1 MLRHLAKYLLSRR
14 AKSIGDAGIAPNV
27 DIDATMFYLC
37 SMSEAAL
44 VAEQQRLLSSLAE
57 LSLAVAE
64 DVQAAV
70 SGTDDPAEVARLTDA
85 FCKVGR
91 CMRMAIALSMR
102 LSRGER
108 TAPAREGREDAGLE
122 LDLEDERDDWDDDEE
137 RPEGLERE
145 SLYDRLPSGDLP
157 TQIGAIARTL
167 AAAARALPG
176 PAAQTWRTRCEAL
189 AAEVAVD
196 LPEPPPRTAPPIGAT
211 IVRLDP
217 KRAPTRARGPPAP
230 G

>member
-1 MLRHLAKYLLSRR
+1 
-14 AKSIGDAGIAPNV
+14 
-27 DIDATMFYLC
+27 MFYIC

-44 VAEQQRLLSSLAE
+44 LAEQQRQLSALAE
-57 LSLAVAE
+57 LSLAVAQ
-64 DVQAAV
+64 DVRAAI
-70 SGTDDPAEVARLTDA
+70 SDSDDPAELGRLTEA

-108 TAPAREGREDAGLE
+108 LVPARADADLE
-122 LDLEDERDDWDDDEE
+122 LAAEDERDDWDADEDA
-137 RPEGLERE
+137 PEGLERE
-145 SLYDRLPSGDLP
+145 SLYDRLPTGDLP

-196 LPEPPPRTAPPIGAT
+196 LPEPPPRTPRPPGAT
-211 IVRLDP
+211 ILLLDP
-217 KRAPTRARGPPAP
+217 KRAPSRARGPPWP